1 MSLVLAL
8 AALLLPSC
16 AAYMLVTVLLRND
29 APSAAN
35 RILRIILAVGTGAG
49 LSSCTYFLWMVL
61 VGRPGAMYLAIDS
74 LFWIIVMFVFHA
86 TSRSAACA
94 TPCTPSLSQP
104 CHSRFTRP
112 AACLFATV
120 FLSALAGLVSQSL
133 AHPEGGWDAWA
144 IWNLRARFLFRAGD
158 DWLLA
163 LAGAIDLPDYPL
175 LLPASLARVWTI
187 LGGEAVWAGAWLGIV
202 FTLLTVGLVVSA
214 VGARR
219 GVVPGLLAGMVLL
232 GTVRFLRWGA
242 AQYAD
247 VPLSFFFLATLA
259 LLMFH
264 GERHAGR
271 DGNTGSGH
279 LVLAGL
285 MAGLAAWTKNEGLV
299 FIAVI
304 LSVRTAIVG
313 WEFGARRAVREGLV
327 ILGGAAPL
335 LLLVIFLKSQVA
347 HRNLL
352 IAGQGLAET
361 TSRLFDLSRHLTI
374 ALTFITSG
382 VQVVHAFALIIPIAF
397 LLLGRHRDA
406 ADRTHCALLPAG
418 VIGLMLTAYYGIY
431 LTTPLELKAHLS
443 TSIDR
448 LILQLWPMAVF
459 TIFMH
464 LRTPAGVM
472 SQSGRWDFSP
482 TVRPGRSAKLPAR
495 VHT

>member
-8 AALLLPSC
+8 AALLLPLC
-16 AAYMLVTVLLRND
+16 AAYTFVSELLRND
-29 APSAAN
+29 VPSAAN
-35 RILRIILAVGTGAG
+35 RILRIVLALGTGTG
-49 LSSCTYFLWMVL
+49 LSSCTFFLWMVL
-61 VGRPGAMYLAIDS
+61 VGKPDAMYLAIDS
-74 LFWIIVMFVFHA
+74 LFWIIVTIVFQAILRSTNRPA
-86 TSRSAACA
+86 TS
-94 TPCTPSLSQP
+94 TPSFSQP
-104 CHSRFTRP
+104 CHSRLNRP
-112 AACLFATV
+112 VACLFVIV
-120 FLSALAGLVSQSL
+120 FASALAGLISQAL

-144 IWNLRARFLFRAGD
+144 IWNLRSRFLFRAGD
-158 DWLLA
+158 DWRLA

-187 LGGEAVWAGAWLGIV
+187 LGGEAAWAGACLGIV

-214 VGARR
+214 VRARR
-219 GVVPGLLAGMVLL
+219 GAVLGLLAGMVLL

-271 DGNTGSGH
+271 DGNTGLGH

-299 FIAVI
+299 FMAVI

-313 WEFGARRAVREGLV
+313 WEFGVRRATREGLV
-327 ILGGAAPL
+327 ILTGAAPL
-335 LLLVIFLKSQVA
+335 LLLIVFLKSQVT

-352 IAGQGLAET
+352 IAGQGLTET
-361 TSRLFDLSRHLTI
+361 TSRLFDPSRHSTI
-374 ALTFITSG
+374 ALTFIASG
-382 VQVVHAFALIIPIAF
+382 VQVIHAFALIIPVAF
-397 LLLGRHRDA
+397 VLLGRHRDA
-406 ADRTHCALLPAG
+406 SDRTPCALLPVG

-459 TIFMH
+459 TIFMQ
-464 LRTPAGVM
+464 LRTPAEVL
-472 SQSGRWDFSP
+472 SQSRSWDFSP
-482 TVRPGRSAKLPAR
+482 TVRCGRSAKFPAR

>member
-16 AAYMLVTVLLRND
+16 AAYTLVTVLLRND
-29 APSAAN
+29 APTTAN
-35 RILRIILAVGTGAG
+35 RILRIVLALGTGTG
-49 LSSCTYFLWMVL
+49 LSSCTFFLWMVL
-61 VGRPGAMYLAIDS
+61 VGKPDATYLAIDS
-74 LFWIIVMFVFHA
+74 LFWIIVTFVLQAILRSTNRPA
-86 TSRSAACA
+86 T
-94 TPCTPSLSQP
+94 CTPSLSQP
-104 CHSRFTRP
+104 CHSHLNRP
-112 AACLFATV
+112 VACLFATV
-120 FLSALAGLVSQSL
+120 FVSALAGLISQFL

-144 IWNLRARFLFRAGD
+144 IWNMRARFLFRAGD
-158 DWLLA
+158 DWRLA

-175 LLPASLARVWTI
+175 LLPASLARVWTM
-187 LGGEAVWAGAWLGIV
+187 LGGEAVWAGASLAIV
-202 FTLLTVGLVVSA
+202 FTLLTVGLVISA

-219 GVVPGLLAGMVLL
+219 GAVPGLLAGMVLL

-259 LLMFH
+259 LLVFH

-271 DGNTGSGH
+271 DGKTDSGH
-279 LVLAGL
+279 LLLAGL

-304 LSVRTAIVG
+304 LSVRTAVVG
-313 WEFGARRAVREGLV
+313 WQSGARRAMREGLV
-327 ILGGAAPL
+327 ILAGAAPL
-335 LLLVIFLKSQVA
+335 LLLVFFLKSQVT

-352 IAGQGLAET
+352 IAGQGLTET
-361 TSRLFDLSRHLTI
+361 TGRLFDPSRHLTI
-374 ALTFITSG
+374 AVTFIAGG
-382 VQVVHAFALIIPIAF
+382 VQVIHAFALIIPVAF

-406 ADRTHCALLPAG
+406 ANRTPWALLPAG
-418 VIGLMLTAYYGIY
+418 VIGLMLAAYYGIY
-431 LTTPLELKAHLS
+431 LTTPLELKAHLA

-459 TIFMH
+459 AIFMH
-464 LRTPAGVM
+464 LRTPADVL
-472 SQSGRWDFSP
+472 SQSRSWDFSP
-482 TVRPGRSAKLPAR
+482 TVRPGRSASRSAR